1 LVVSCGEEGFSH
13 VGLVCSPGWTYSSLS
28 RFYPVPNDAT
38 LAKKTPLNKT
48 PSKRGNKIPTRNE
61 QTNKTNKTKQN
72 KEDPRVIYVYFYF
85 LKK

>member
-61 QTNKTNKTKQN
+61 QTNKTNKTKRTQ
-72 KEDPRVIYVYFYF
+72 ELYTFIFIF
-85 LKK
+85 